1 MTTTTTIKH
10 TTTVI
15 NNNVQTH
22 LVVRTPFTCA
32 LLSSSHHIVEY
43 LLTNHLSDIDVNCWF
58 DMEQPYP
65 EEYADMFP
73 SSIQN

>member
-1 MTTTTTIKH
+1 
-10 TTTVI
+10 
-15 NNNVQTH
+15 
-22 LVVRTPFTCA
+22 

-73 SSIQN
+73 SSIHRTDQSDSNIATQQQSTH